1 MAKVYLCRFTDKLTG
16 KFFFKFGHTS
26 KNDVLDRFDVKYDP
40 RYGEFDIKVIC
51 SIYGDIKWCQQKEE
65 IFKAIYPKNIWLEEY
80 LGDERTWDDFSGITE
95 IVELN
100 DLEVKR
106 VTKAFYAVKAIQD
119 KYAV

>member
-1 MAKVYLCRFTDKLTG
+1 MTKKKQKKVNFMDWWMNKEL
-16 KFFFKFGHTS
+16 
-26 KNDVLDRFDVKYDP
+26 
-40 RYGEFDIKVIC
+40 IKVTK
-51 SIYGDIKWCQQKEE
+51 GMG
-65 IFKAIYPKNIWLEEY
+65 KAIYPKNIWLEEY